1 MSGCGG
7 GCDRLVMVVGGGG
20 CWRRAVCVYAWSSF
34 VVRLLFRGRCGRL
47 WPFVFVGVVVC
58 GRCLWSLWAVVAV
71 RSVGGVSVV
80 VCLDGGGKEKSNHV
94 TLPNKHCLLS
104 VTNK

>member
-34 VVRLLFRGRCGRL
+34 VVRSLFRGRCGRL
-47 WPFVFVGVVVC
+47 CSWASLFVVVVGGRRRSQC
-58 GRCLWSLWAVVAV
+58 GRC
-71 RSVGGVSVV
+71 VGRRVS
-80 VCLDGGGKEKSNHV
+80 
-94 TLPNKHCLLS
+94 
-104 VTNK
+104 